1 MEIRKI
7 KTEDIEKIVEIV
19 NRNYDAVMSNVHSN
33 EVIRKFKEH
42 NTLAN
47 WQRQMTWKEI
57 SIVED
62 NDEIIATGSL
72 VNFGDSD
79 FPKHC
84 ISNFFVNIE
93 FQNKGVGKLFLNHI
107 LQVAKSK
114 EISTMHVPS
123 SRSGFEFYKKMGFA
137 KDDIQND
144 GLDEITWMGVCNT
157 LPRNM

>member
-19 NRNYDAVMSNVHSN
+19 NRNYDEVMSNVHSN

-57 SIVED
+57 FIVED
-62 NDEIIATGSL
+62 NDEIIATGAL

-79 FPKHC
+79 SPKHC
-84 ISNFFVNIE
+84 ISIFFVNIE
-93 FQNKGVGKLFLNHI
+93 VQNKGVGKLLLNHI

-114 EISTMHVPS
+114 EISTLHVP
-123 SRSGFEFYKKMGFA
+123 K
-137 KDDIQND
+137 
-144 GLDEITWMGVCNT
+144 
-157 LPRNM
+157 